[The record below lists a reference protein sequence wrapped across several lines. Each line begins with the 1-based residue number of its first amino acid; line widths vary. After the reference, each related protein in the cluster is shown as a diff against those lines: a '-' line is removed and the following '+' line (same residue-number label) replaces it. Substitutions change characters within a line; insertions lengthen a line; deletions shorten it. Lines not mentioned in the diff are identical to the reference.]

1 MSFISAVSWKLHS
14 LVPWLNNYDYSVS
27 PSQYCL
33 VGKYRYLGTVTDHL
47 SMVRSCIVDLF
58 ILNFER
64 LKFHTCPC
72 FQIICYKQSPWIIG
86 NRNFIKKT
94 LHKVYNL
101 WVIWVLTPVLWRAWS
116 HTTTFPAL
124 KTRQH
129 SKRKKSKHSDLYYQT
144 NVFFCWTGV
153 SHYWTQY
160 RNSSICKW
168 LNHDPR

>member
-1 MSFISAVSWKLHS
+1 MIEQLRLFCQPLPILSGRKVQISWNSNWSPIYGTQLYCRFVHFKFWKTQIS
-14 LVPWLNNYDYSVS
+14 Y
-27 PSQYCL
+27 
-33 VGKYRYLGTVTDHL
+33 
-47 SMVRSCIVDLF
+47 
-58 ILNFER
+58 
-64 LKFHTCPC
+64 TCPC